1 MKKIAIILSLL
12 CLISFLTITNLESI
26 FAYKPNN
33 IDLNGQEKAS
43 SILSKEDALKLLQSI
58 NPNLAYE
65 YKGDETNFPVLKDKG
80 LYGYVFLPDID
91 TDLGYFIDKNNS
103 HIYYFHPSG
112 YLELIK

>member
-12 CLISFLTITNLESI
+12 CLISFLTITNFESI
-26 FAYKPNN
+26 FAYNTNN
-33 IDLNGQEKAS
+33 ISLNAQEKLS
-43 SILSKEDALKLLQSI
+43 SVLSKEDALKLLQSI

-80 LYGYVFLPDID
+80 LYGYVFLPNID

>member
-1 MKKIAIILSLL
+1 MKKISIILSLL
-12 CLISFLTITNLESI
+12 CLISFLTITNFESI
-26 FAYKPNN
+26 FAYNTNN
-33 IDLNGQEKAS
+33 ISLNAQEKLS
-43 SILSKEDALKLLQSI
+43 SVLSKEDALKLLQSI

-65 YKGDETNFPVLKDKG
+65 YKGDETNFPALKDKG

>member
-12 CLISFLTITNLESI
+12 CLISFLTIINFESI
-26 FAYKPNN
+26 FAYNTNN
-33 IDLNGQEKAS
+33 ISLNAQEKLS
-43 SILSKEDALKLLQSI
+43 SVLSKEDALKLLQLM
-58 NPNLAYE
+58 NPNLTYE

-80 LYGYVFLPDID
+80 LYGYVFLPNID

>member
-12 CLISFLTITNLESI
+12 CFISFLTITNFESI
-26 FAYKPNN
+26 FAYNTNN
-33 IDLNGQEKAS
+33 ISLNAQEKLS
-43 SILSKEDALKLLQSI
+43 SVLSKEDALKLLQLM
-58 NPNLAYE
+58 NPNLTYE

>member
-12 CLISFLTITNLESI
+12 CFISFLTIINFESI
-26 FAYKPNN
+26 FAYNTNN
-33 IDLNGQEKAS
+33 ISLNAQEKLS
-43 SILSKEDALKLLQSI
+43 SVLSKEDALKLLQSI

-65 YKGDETNFPVLKDKG
+65 YKGDETNFPALKDKG